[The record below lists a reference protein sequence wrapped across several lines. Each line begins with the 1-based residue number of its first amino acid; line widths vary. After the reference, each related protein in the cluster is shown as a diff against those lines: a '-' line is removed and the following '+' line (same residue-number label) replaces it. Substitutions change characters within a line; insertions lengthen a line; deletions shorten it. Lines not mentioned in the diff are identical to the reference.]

1 MVLRLVVFSG
11 SRVGYIIIFSIIMM
25 KGRQASDNH
34 DSGDDAYD
42 DDYDDSDV

>member
-1 MVLRLVVFSG
+1 M
-11 SRVGYIIIFSIIMM
+11 MM

-42 DDYDDSDV
+42 DDDCDDSDV